1 VPVSCGSCRVWDVID
16 KSAPD
21 VDSGSTSKRSC
32 QETPITEAD
41 TCRKYVLPKLYGAGW
56 TDDQISEQKTFTDG
70 RIFVFEN
77 GCKRKGQK
85 RADYILRYRP
95 NYLVAVVEAKSAY
108 KNAADGMQQAKE
120 YAQTLGAKFAYATNG
135 KSIIEYSF
143 LTGKETEV
151 SMFPPPDELWQ
162 LVRQAEG
169 IKDDVVADRI
179 LTPGYRVPGKEPRY
193 YQEIA
198 INRVI
203 KAILTGKKRILL
215 TMATGTG
222 KTYVAFQIVWKLW
235 NTRWNRSSEYRKPK
249 VLYLADRNV
258 LVDDPKDKIFAPLG
272 DARWKI
278 QGEAVKGREVYFAT
292 YQSIAEDPNRP
303 GLFRQYPRDFF
314 DLIVVDECHRG
325 SAKDENNWRV
335 ILDYFQPAVQ
345 FGMTATPLRRDNRA
359 TYRYFGNPVYTYS
372 LDQGIQDGFLAPYRV
387 RRVITSVDAEGWRPT
402 KDQVD
407 RYGREIPDKLYGTPD
422 FERTIAFRARNE
434 AVATHLTDYMKQ
446 NGTWAKTILFCVDQ
460 EHADDMRRLLNN
472 MNSGI
477 AKEHPEYVVRIV
489 SDEGDIGRGYLDQFM
504 DIESQVPVIVTT
516 SQLLTTGVDIPL
528 CKNVAIFRV
537 INSMTDFKQIIGRG
551 TRVNSDYGKL
561 FFTILDYTGSATKL
575 FADPEFDGQPAS
587 LTEEEA
593 EPDGVWKPVRV
604 LVRPFSEEEGGVI
617 ITDDSEGGG
626 SRKLYVDGGTVEITA
641 DAVYDLDADGK
652 RIRAISYSEYTGK
665 TVRSMFTSAA
675 ELRSKWSEAQQR
687 GAIVDSLE
695 DRGISL
701 EQLLRTSNTPE
712 ADPFDLLCNIA
723 FNVPIHTRRE
733 RADRIRKEELAFFAK
748 FRPEAREILTE
759 ILDKYVEFGTTQLDD
774 ANVLKVA
781 PISNFGNVMEI
792 SQLFGGPEELRHTIG
807 EMQNLLYT

>member
-1 VPVSCGSCRVWDVID
+1 
-16 KSAPD
+16 
-21 VDSGSTSKRSC
+21 
-32 QETPITEAD
+32 
-41 TCRKYVLPKLYGAGW
+41 VLPKLYGAGW

-95 NYLVAVVEAKSAY
+95 NYVVAVVEAKSAY

-135 KSIIEYSF
+135 KSIIEF
-143 LTGKETEV
+143 NFITGKETEI
-151 SMFPPPDELWQ
+151 STFPPPDELWHH
-162 LVRQAEG
+162 VRQAEG
-169 IKDDVVADRI
+169 IKDDAVADRI

-203 KAILTGKKRILL
+203 KAILSGQKRILL

-235 NTRWNRSSEYRKPK
+235 NTRWNRTGEYRKPK
-249 VLYLADRNV
+249 VLYLADRNI

-314 DLIVVDECHRG
+314 DLIIVDECHRG
-325 SAKDENNWRV
+325 SAKDENNWRL

-359 TYRYFGNPVYTYS
+359 TYRYFGNPVYTYT
-372 LDQGIQDGFLAPYRV
+372 LAEGIQDGFLAPYRV
-387 RRVITSVDAEGWRPT
+387 RRVVTSVDAEGWRPT
-402 KDQVD
+402 KDQLD
-407 RYGREIPDKLYGTPD
+407 RYGREIPDKLYGTAD
-422 FERTIAFRARNE
+422 FERTIAFKARNE

-472 MNSGI
+472 LNSDI

-489 SDEGDIGRGYLDQFM
+489 SDEGDMGRGYLDQFM

-575 FADPEFDGQPAS
+575 FADPDFDGEPAS

-593 EPDGVWKPVRV
+593 EPDGAWKPVRI

-617 ITDDSEGGG
+617 ITDDSEGGEP
-626 SRKLYVDGGTVEITA
+626 RKFYVDGGRVEITA
-641 DAVYDLDADGK
+641 DAVYDLDADGR
-652 RIRAISYSEYTGK
+652 RIRAVSYSEYTGK

-687 GAIVDSLE
+687 VVIVNSLE

-807 EMQNLLYT
+807 EMQNLLYI